1 MAAKIAPVEAR
12 YAVELFFDPESHNWG
27 FEVPSLGIVGGGA
40 TRAAAIRQARD
51 AIAFTLEGE
60 GDTRGDTGV
69 ERVYLRARLRL
80 PARHSPA

>member
-1 MAAKIAPVEAR
+1 MGVEIAPAEAR

-27 FEVPSLGIVGGGA
+27 FEVPSLAIVGGGA

-60 GDTRGDTGV
+60 GNSSGHALQRDGLSR
-69 ERVYLRARLRL
+69 
-80 PARHSPA
+80 PSPK